1 MGEEEEGEE
10 EEEASRGER
19 KSRCGAAEAFD
30 GVCQLLLELLERP
43 RAVEERGLMVEM
55 GEWVRFVSVDGAAK
69 CSEESVRGL
78 IRGELLFLVGVRRL
92 GVVNEE
98 EEEEG
103 LGDKVCLWFVW

>member
-1 MGEEEEGEE
+1 MGEEEE

-43 RAVEERGLMVEM
+43 RAVEERGFKVEI
-55 GEWVRFVSVDGAAK
+55 GDWVSGDGAAK

-78 IRGELLFLVGVRRL
+78 IRGELLFLVGTRRP
-92 GVVNEE
+92 GD
-98 EEEEG
+98 EEEG
-103 LGDKVCLWFVW
+103 VGDKVCL